1 MDKSTVWVMDQPKPS
16 QLPTAAEP
24 RPDNVPLT
32 VRRFLTGDSIEEITH
47 LLHRAYAR
55 QKAIGL
61 DPLAGRQDY
70 ARTLDRVINSE
81 CYLAFMDHEQDTQ
94 RIVGVVLLNEH
105 EQVTFPDYFLREGVA
120 HFAMFAVDP
129 TLQAI
134 GVGTR
139 LLDTCTR
146 RARELGNTQLALSMA
161 RPDAALLRYYQRRG
175 YEQVQDWQWPY
186 TNYVS
191 LILARDI

>member
-1 MDKSTVWVMDQPKPS
+1 MDQPKPS
-16 QLPTAAEP
+16 QCPPISETK
-24 RPDNVPLT
+24 PDQAPVT

-70 ARTLDRVINSE
+70 ARTLDRVLNSE

-94 RIVGVVLLNEH
+94 RIVGVILLNEH
-105 EQVTFPDYFLREGVA
+105 EQVTFPDYFLKEGVA

-139 LLDTCTR
+139 LLDTCVR
-146 RARELGNTQLALSMA
+146 RARELGNTKLALSMA
-161 RPDAALLRYYQRRG
+161 RPDSALLRY
-175 YEQVQDWQWPY
+175 
-186 TNYVS
+186 
-191 LILARDI
+191 LCARAHTT

>member
-1 MDKSTVWVMDQPKPS
+1 MDK
-16 QLPTAAEP
+16 P
-24 RPDNVPLT
+24 RPSRLPPITETKPDQAPVT

-70 ARTLDRVINSE
+70 ARTLDRVLNSE
-81 CYLAFMDHEQDTQ
+81 CFLAFMDHEQDNQ
-94 RIVGVVLLNEH
+94 RIVGVILLNEH
-105 EQVTFPDYFLREGVA
+105 EQVTFPEYFLRDGVA

-139 LLDTCTR
+139 LLDTCVR
-146 RARELGNTQLALSMA
+146 RARELGNTQMALSMA
-161 RPDAALLRYYQRRG
+161 KPDAALLRYYERRG
-175 YEQVQDWQWPY
+175 YEQVQEWQWPY

-191 LILARDI
+191 LILAKDI

>member
-1 MDKSTVWVMDQPKPS
+1 MDKPKPS
-16 QLPTAAEP
+16 QVPPYIETK
-24 RPDNVPLT
+24 PDQAPVT

-70 ARTLDRVINSE
+70 ARTLDRVLNSE
-81 CYLAFMDHEQDTQ
+81 CYLAFMNHEQDNQ
-94 RIVGVVLLNEH
+94 RIVGVILLNEH
-105 EQVTFPDYFLREGVA
+105 ERVTFPEYFLREGVA
-120 HFAMFAVDP
+120 HFAMFGVDP

-134 GVGTR
+134 GVGTK
-139 LLDTCTR
+139 LLNTCVH
-146 RARELGNTQLALSMA
+146 RAKDLGNTQMALSMA
-161 RPDAALLRYYQRRG
+161 KPDAALLRYYERRG
-175 YEQVQDWQWPY
+175 YEQVQEWQWPY

-191 LILARDI
+191 LILAKDI